1 MAASDDLQKAQD
13 SLAKGQKFIYNG
25 KTYTL
30 TQLRDDLIPQLQDAA
45 SREAKAAEEKALAQ
59 RKATGEK
66 ERVANQTRLAIERAK
81 SLISGAEVAANK
93 ARQDFNNGLISEA
106 DYNALVARPNQIRAD
121 IELMQSG
128 KASGGLVGT
137 NDYVVVGAPSR
148 TVAPRRATAGMRGE
162 GGTVASPPPPPDGG
176 DTGNTGGGTGGTG
189 ATNKGK
195 SKGGRVAKQGQVDDT
210 TWMNTFKEQYPAYS
224 DWTTTEVVDYFGQD
238 FVDILMEVAK
248 GDIEYTDE
256 ELRTRLKNT
265 TYFRNVTDKQYAFD
279 ASRPAQQK
287 EALDAARRTL
297 VSEYGDLNLTEA
309 DLSELSR
316 QVARSGLS
324 GSGLKQVVYQFAFR
338 RPSAAPGLTSPKTA
352 AAALQGADADALR
365 ASLRAYGYRAS
376 DAEIQAALTGG
387 MLNGVAVSGDQLLQ
401 KAQLAAKGQF
411 GHLADQI
418 DGGLSLDDIF
428 RNYQSYAADV
438 LELDPNQIDFTR
450 DPKWAEAFGT
460 KETGQLSLGEWTNR
474 LKTDPK
480 FGWQYTNAA
489 NKQAEDVALSLAR
502 AFGKVQ

>member
-1 MAASDDLQKAQD
+1 MAASDDVTLLESLIADPKVRAGGKAVFQGKSY
-13 SLAKGQKFIYNG
+13 SLDG
-25 KTYTL
+25 L
-30 TQLRDDLIPQLQDAA
+30 LSQLSAA
-45 SREAKAAEEKALAQ
+45 QQ
-59 RKATGEK
+59 RKAD
-66 ERVANQTRLAIERAK
+66 
-81 SLISGAEVAANK
+81 EVAASQKAGQQKLAETRSVRAENAAKNK
-93 ARQDFNNGLISEA
+93 KLATARGVLDTAEANLNAAISRNGDVA
-106 DYNALVARPNQIRAD
+106 TAQKALTDAIEVLRGLDPTDKRLEKYAGQETVAGR
-121 IELMQSG
+121 S
-128 KASGGLVGT
+128 
-137 NDYVVVGAPSR
+137 
-148 TVAPRRATAGMRGE
+148 VAPRRATAGMRGE
-162 GGTVASPPPPPDGG
+162 GVGAAPAVSDGG
-176 DTGNTGGGTGGTG
+176 DGADTGGTGGGAGNTG
-189 ATNKGK
+189 AINKG
-195 SKGGRVAKQGQVDDT
+195 KGGRVAKQGQVDDT
-210 TWMNTFKEQYPAYS
+210 TWMNTFKQQYPAYS

-265 TYFRNVTDKQYAFD
+265 TYFRGVTDKQYAFD

-309 DLSELSR
+309 DLSDLSR

-324 GSGLKQVVYQFAFR
+324 GSGLKQAVYQFAFR
-338 RPSAAPGLTSPKTA
+338 RPSAAPSLTSPKTA
-352 AAALQGADADALR
+352 VAALQGADADALR
-365 ASLRAYGYRAS
+365 ASLKAYGYRAS

-411 GHLADQI
+411 SHLAEQI

-450 DPKWAEAFGT
+450 DPKWAEAFGS

>member
-1 MAASDDLQKAQD
+1 MAISDDIGTLNDLIDDPKVLAGGKATFKGKQY
-13 SLAKGQKFIYNG
+13 SLA
-25 KTYTL
+25 
-30 TQLRDDLIPQLQDAA
+30 DLICLRNDLEEQQQAEESAA
-45 SREAKAAEEKALAQ
+45 TKAKATALAEQ
-59 RKATGEK
+59 RTARETQRETNRK
-66 ERVANQTRLAIERAK
+66 VAQARGQLEAAEGNLDLAISRGDDIATPQAN
-81 SLISGAEVAANK
+81 LVAAIGVLRKLNPSDEMLSK
-93 ARQDFNNGLISEA
+93 YPVE
-106 DYNALVARPNQIRAD
+106 
-121 IELMQSG
+121 
-128 KASGGLVGT
+128 T
-137 NDYVVVGAPSR
+137 APR
-148 TVAPRRATAGMRGE
+148 VIAPRRATAGMRGE
-162 GGTVASPPPPPDGG
+162 GGTVTTPEPPPPPPPPPPAGK
-176 DTGNTGGGTGGTG
+176 
-189 ATNKGK
+189 NKGK
-195 SKGGRVAKQGQVDDT
+195 GGKAEGGTVAKQGQVDDT

-265 TYFRNVTDKQYAFD
+265 NYFRGVTDKQYAFD

-324 GSGLKQVVYQFAFR
+324 GSGLKQAVYQFAFR

-352 AAALQGADADALR
+352 VAALQGADADALR
-365 ASLRAYGYRAS
+365 ASLKAYGYRAS

-411 GHLADQI
+411 SHLAEQI

>member
-13 SLAKGQKFIYNG
+13 SLAKGQKFTYNG

-45 SREAKAAEEKALAQ
+45 SLEAKAAEEKALAQ

-137 NDYVVVGAPSR
+137 NDYLVVGVVDR

-162 GGTVASPPPPPDGG
+162 GGTVTTPEPPPPPPPPAGK
-176 DTGNTGGGTGGTG
+176 
-189 ATNKGK
+189 NKGK
-195 SKGGRVAKQGQVDDT
+195 GGKAEGGTVAKQGQVDDT

-265 TYFRNVTDKQYAFD
+265 NYFRGVTDKQYAFD

-324 GSGLKQVVYQFAFR
+324 GSGLKQAVYQFAFR

-352 AAALQGADADALR
+352 VAALQGADADALR
-365 ASLRAYGYRAS
+365 ASLKAYGYRAS

>member
-13 SLAKGQKFIYNG
+13 SLAKGQKFTYNG
-25 KTYTL
+25 KPYTL

-137 NDYVVVGAPSR
+137 NDYLVVGVVDR

-162 GGTVASPPPPPDGG
+162 GVGAAPAVPDGG
-176 DTGNTGGGTGGTG
+176 DGADTGGTGGGAGKTG
-189 ATNKGK
+189 PINKG
-195 SKGGRVAKQGQVDDT
+195 KGGRVAKQGQVDDT
-210 TWMNTFKEQYPAYS
+210 TWMNTFKQQYPAYS

-256 ELRTRLKNT
+256 ELRTRLRNT
-265 TYFRNVTDKQYAFD
+265 TYFRGVTDKQYAFD

-297 VSEYGDLNLTEA
+297 ISEYGDLNLTEA

-324 GSGLKQVVYQFAFR
+324 GSGLKQAVYQFAFR
-338 RPSAAPGLTSPKTA
+338 RPSAAPSLTSPKTA

-365 ASLRAYGYRAS
+365 ASLKAYGYRAS

-411 GHLADQI
+411 SHLAEQI

-480 FGWQYTNAA
+480 FGWQYTKQA
-489 NKQAEDVALSLAR
+489 NQQAEDVALSLAR